1 MIQTFL
7 NEFIHKII
15 TNFSLKKSNIEYLK
29 MSGTGKVIIRGRI
42 TAIRD
47 GEKRISRSFTYGYMI
62 LTVQTKNALYF
73 VLVNSSKINSYG
85 FLPRI
90 GQKILA
96 EGIKSPSRD
105 GFHDFSLSHLS
116 TLEHIEE

>member
-1 MIQTFL
+1 
-7 NEFIHKII
+7 
-15 TNFSLKKSNIEYLK
+15 
-29 MSGTGKVIIRGRI
+29 MSGTGRVIIRGRI
-42 TAIRD
+42 TDIRD

-62 LTVQTKNALYF
+62 LTVQTKTALYS
-73 VLVNSSKINSYG
+73 VLVDSSKINTYG
-85 FLPRI
+85 FLPRV
-90 GQKILA
+90 GYMILA

>member
-1 MIQTFL
+1 
-7 NEFIHKII
+7 
-15 TNFSLKKSNIEYLK
+15 
-29 MSGTGKVIIRGRI
+29 MSGTGRVIIRGRI
-42 TAIRD
+42 TDIRD

-62 LTVQTKNALYF
+62 LTVQTKTALYS
-73 VLVNSSKINSYG
+73 VLVDSSKINMYG
-85 FLPRI
+85 FLPRV
-90 GQKILA
+90 GHMILA